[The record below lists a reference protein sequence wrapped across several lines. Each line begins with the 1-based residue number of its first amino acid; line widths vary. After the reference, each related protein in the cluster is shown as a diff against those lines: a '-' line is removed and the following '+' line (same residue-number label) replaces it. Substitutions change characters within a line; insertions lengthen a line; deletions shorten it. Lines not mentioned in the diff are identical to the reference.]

1 MRYHRLLVALA
12 DLFPDNTSVLR
23 SNMLRNNDG
32 FGVRSD
38 ELVLHNLA
46 EPASISML
54 RQRTR
59 SEACG

>member
-23 SNMLRNNDG
+23 SNMLRNDG

-46 EPASISML
+46 EPASSSVL